1 MVRLKADTTPA
12 SIAPIRPGSLKELPK
27 DFQTPALTL
36 RFGEFLLDSDARQL
50 SRAGRGIRLSPK
62 AFDLLCA
69 LLARRPDVLSKND
82 LLAAIWPD
90 TFVVEANLNVVIGEI
105 RRALGD
111 DRQAPRFIRT
121 VHGLGYAFCGQAVNV
136 DDTEASASARTS
148 RCWLSWKDRSFA
160 LSAGDNII
168 GRDPRSAVWL
178 DDESVSRRHALI
190 NVDNDVA
197 RVEDLE
203 STNGTYLNRVA
214 LDSATVLQDGDVVRV
229 GALRLTFRMISEAAA
244 RTRRLRRGRD
254 KD

>member
-1 MVRLKADTTPA
+1 
-12 SIAPIRPGSLKELPK
+12 LPK
-27 DFQTPALTL
+27 DFQTAAMTL

-50 SRAGRGIRLSPK
+50 SRAGRDIRLSPK

-82 LLAAIWPD
+82 LLSAIWPD

-121 VHGLGYAFCGQAVNV
+121 VHGVGYSFCGQAVDAGDADSGV
-136 DDTEASASARTS
+136 GARAGS

-160 LSAGDNII
+160 LADGDNII

-178 DDESVSRRHALI
+178 DDESVSRRHARI
-190 NVDNDVA
+190 SVENDVA
-197 RVEDLE
+197 RIEDLD
-203 STNGTYLNRVA
+203 STNGTTVNGGRLEYL
-214 LDSATVLQDGDVVRV
+214 SPIVLGDGAIVRV
-229 GALRLTFRMISEAAA
+229 GSLRLTFRMMSESAA
-244 RTRRLRRGRD
+244 RTKRLRRGSAE
-254 KD
+254 K

>member
-1 MVRLKADTTPA
+1 
-12 SIAPIRPGSLKELPK
+12 LPK
-27 DFQTPALTL
+27 DFQTAALTL

-50 SRAGRGIRLSPK
+50 SRAGRDIRLSPK

-82 LLAAIWPD
+82 LLSAIWPD

-121 VHGLGYAFCGQAVNV
+121 VHGVGYAFCGQAV
-136 DDTEASASARTS
+136 DAGDADSGAGARAGS

-160 LSAGDNII
+160 LTAGDNVI

-190 NVDNDVA
+190 NVADDGA

-203 STNGTYLNRVA
+203 STNGTFLNRA
-214 LDSATVLQDGDVVRV
+214 PLDSATVLQDGDVVRV
-229 GALRLTFRMISEAAA
+229 GSLKLTFRTMSDSAA
-244 RTRRLRRGRD
+244 RTKRLRRGSATGGS
-254 KD
+254 KA

>member
-1 MVRLKADTTPA
+1 M
-12 SIAPIRPGSLKELPK
+12 PK

-50 SRAGRGIRLSPK
+50 SRAGRDIRLSPK

-69 LLARRPDVLSKND
+69 LLARRPDVLAKND

-105 RRALGD
+105 RKALGD

-121 VHGLGYAFCGQAVNV
+121 VHGVGYAFCGQAV
-136 DDTEASASARTS
+136 DAEADAASARPGS

-160 LSAGDNII
+160 LTAGDNII

-178 DDESVSRRHALI
+178 DDESVSRRHAMI
-190 NVDNDVA
+190 SVDNEGA

-203 STNGTYLNRVA
+203 STNGTFLNRSP
-214 LDSATVLQDGDVVRV
+214 LDSATSLQDGDIVRV
-229 GALRLTFRMISEAAA
+229 GSLKLTFRSMSESSA
-244 RTRRLRRGRD
+244 RTRRLRD
-254 KD
+254 KPRRS

>member
-1 MVRLKADTTPA
+1 M
-12 SIAPIRPGSLKELPK
+12 
-27 DFQTPALTL
+27 TL

-50 SRAGRGIRLSPK
+50 SRAGQDIRLSPK

-82 LLAAIWPD
+82 LLSAIWPD

-121 VHGLGYAFCGQAVNV
+121 VHGVGYAFCGQAV
-136 DDTEASASARTS
+136 EAADADSGAATARAGS

-160 LSAGDNII
+160 LAAGDNII
-168 GRDPRSAVWL
+168 GRDPRSTVWL

-190 NVDNDVA
+190 NVNDEGA
-197 RVEDLE
+197 RVQDLE
-203 STNGTYLNRVA
+203 STNGTFLNRA
-214 LDSATVLQDGDVVRV
+214 PLDSATALQDGDIVRV
-229 GALRLTFRMISEAAA
+229 GSLKLTFRTLSDSAA
-244 RTRRLRRGRD
+244 RTKRLRRGSSE
-254 KD
+254 K

>member
-1 MVRLKADTTPA
+1 M
-12 SIAPIRPGSLKELPK
+12 PK
-27 DFQTPALTL
+27 DFQTAALTL

-50 SRAGRGIRLSPK
+50 SRAGQDIRLSPK

-82 LLAAIWPD
+82 LLSAIWPD

-121 VHGLGYAFCGQAVNV
+121 VHGVGYAFCGQAV
-136 DDTEASASARTS
+136 DAGDADPGAGARAGS

-160 LSAGDNII
+160 LTEGDNII

-190 NVDNDVA
+190 SVDDQGA

-203 STNGTYLNRVA
+203 STNGTFLNRSP
-214 LDSATVLQDGDVVRV
+214 LDSVTSLQDGDIVRV
-229 GALRLTFRMISEAAA
+229 GSLKLTFRSLSESSA
-244 RTRRLRRGRD
+244 RTRRLRDKSRRG
-254 KD
+254 